1 MWPWAHLAVGYLV
14 YAAIVRYRGRRVPGD
29 VPALAVALGTQA
41 PDLVDK
47 PLAWYLP
54 VLPGGRSLAHSVF
67 AMAVVV
73 GATVT
78 VLRYRGRAT
87 AAVAFAVGY
96 LTHPIADAVD
106 PVLAAEYAD
115 LAFLLW
121 PVVALPQH
129 EGPSGLFAVIQRTE
143 FTVLFA
149 LQIAITVVGVAVWL
163 YQGRPGVAPVRA
175 WIRRFVGVGRPSER
189 RNRE

>member
-14 YAAIVRYRGRRVPGD
+14 YAALVRYRGRRIPGD
-29 VPALAVALGTQA
+29 VPALTVALGTQA

-78 VLRYRGRAT
+78 LLHYRKHAT
-87 AAVAFAVGY
+87 ATVAFAVGY

-106 PVLAAEYAD
+106 PVFSAQYAD

-129 EGPSGLFAVIQRTE
+129 DGPSGLFAVIQRTE
-143 FTVLFA
+143 FTPLFV
-149 LQIAITVVGVAVWL
+149 LQIAVTILGAAVWV
-163 YQGRPGVAPVRA
+163 YQGRPGVTPVRV
-175 WIRRFVGVGRPSER
+175 WIRRHAGLVPSSGQ